1 MHGCDHRFVGGL
13 PTLATAVAVP
23 EPSTATAQR
32 RSFLCMGLLER
43 SDDLAALR
51 ETLAD
56 AAAGHGSI
64 VLVGGEAGIGK
75 TSLVRAFVAD
85 PGTSARILVGG
96 CDDFLTSRIL
106 GPFRDIASSLAGSLA
121 DAVERADTGAVI
133 DALLAVVRDPLRPT
147 VIVVEDLHWA
157 DEASLDVVRYLG
169 RRVRDLP
176 VALVLTYREDEITAD
191 HPLRGVLGVLPANDV
206 RRIRPRALSYA
217 SVARLA
223 AGTDL
228 DPRHL
233 LSVTAGNP
241 FFVTEVVRGGGG
253 IPASVADAVLA
264 RVRTL
269 PAATR
274 DAVELLSTL
283 PRPTPRDEV
292 EALIS
297 DVSALAAAEDRG
309 LLRTDGRRMR
319 FVHELTR
326 RAILDSL
333 PDSVRIEH
341 HRRVLDRLLHAWDE
355 QAALPADELEL
366 GQVAH
371 PGSDQPM
378 AASRGRAHRLL
389 DVQRRRLAI
398 LHHANELG
406 RADLLVAHGPTVAH
420 DAFVAGAHRQ
430 ALEHQDAVLRHEELL
445 EAGQLAPLLVERAWS
460 LYNVHRFQEAAVAAE
475 HAAALYERL
484 GDQQTHARVLITCSR
499 MYYITNRLDAAFAA
513 LEAARGLL
521 PVCEPHVEVELAVN
535 VLSLLHLTDRH
546 AEVVARSEQVLT
558 EAEKLGRAD
567 LIAHTRNYVGGS
579 QVIVGRTDEGLANLR
594 AAVTITRETGWSE
607 ATARA
612 SMNLVEMLVVTRRWS
627 EAELALEEAIVFFD
641 DHDLASHRSTTLA
654 HGARAATYRGAWAE
668 AAAALEGLD
677 TADVGGS
684 VLAAVVAAA
693 QAVLAVRAGHADA
706 RTRVDDAW
714 RTALETGSANHVVPV
729 ACAGIELA
737 WSTADPASAEPF
749 ILTALEVAGD
759 TLWSALI
766 RWRLPLVGQATGG
779 AAPWLEPE
787 RTSLLGDS
795 RAAADQWS
803 ELGMPFEA
811 ALELLRAGDA
821 EMALEALAIFDR
833 LGAVTAAARVRGQ
846 LRAAGR
852 TRLPRGP
859 LSATRGNPAGLTGRQ
874 LEVLRLVGRGL
885 TNMEIAEQ
893 LVISVRTV
901 DHHVAAVLQK
911 LGVADRRQAT
921 DRAHQLEVI

>member
-1 MHGCDHRFVGGL
+1 M
-13 PTLATAVAVP
+13 
-23 EPSTATAQR
+23 E
-32 RSFLCMGLLER
+32 LLER

-51 ETLAD
+51 ETLVE
-56 AAAGHGSI
+56 AATGHGSV

-75 TSLVRAFVAD
+75 TSLVRAFVSD
-85 PGTSARILVGG
+85 PGTSARILMGG

-106 GPFRDIASSLAGSLA
+106 GPFRDIASALDGSLA

-133 DALLAVVRDPLRPT
+133 DALLTVVRDPLRPT
-147 VIVVEDLHWA
+147 VVVVEDLHWA

-176 VALVLTYREDEITAD
+176 VVLVLTYREDEISTD
-191 HPLRGVLGVLPANDV
+191 HPLRGVLGVLPANHV

-217 SVARLA
+217 SVAQLA
-223 AGTDL
+223 TGTDL

-233 LSVTAGNP
+233 LAVTAGNP

-253 IPASVADAVLA
+253 TPASVADAVMA

-269 PAATR
+269 PDATR
-274 DAVELLSTL
+274 DALELLSTL

-292 EALIS
+292 EALVR
-297 DVSALAAAEDRG
+297 DVSALAVAEDRG

-341 HRRVLDRLLHAWDE
+341 RRRVLDRLLHAWD
-355 QAALPADELEL
+355 QQPTVPVDELEL
-366 GQVAH
+366 GHVTH
-371 PGSDQPM
+371 PGRDQPM
-378 AASRGRAHRLL
+378 AATRGRGHRLL

-406 RADLLVAHGPTVAH
+406 RADLLIAHAPTAAH

-430 ALEHQDAVLRHEELL
+430 ALEHQDAVLRHEDLVD
-445 EAGQLAPLLVERAWS
+445 EAQLAPLLVERAWS
-460 LYNVHRFQEAAVAAE
+460 LYNVHRFQEAAAAAE
-475 HAAALYERL
+475 RAAALYEGL
-484 GDQQTHARVLITCSR
+484 ADQEAHARVLITCSR
-499 MYYITNRLDAAFAA
+499 MYYITNRVDAAFAA
-513 LEAARGLL
+513 LETARGLL
-521 PVCEPHVEVELAVN
+521 PVCQPHVGVELAVN
-535 VLSLLHLTDRH
+535 ELSLLHLTDLH
-546 AEVVARSEQVLT
+546 AEVVARAEQVLA
-558 EAEKLGRAD
+558 EAQRLGRAD

-579 QVIVGRTDEGLANLR
+579 QVLVGRTDEGLANLR
-594 AAVTITRETGWSE
+594 AAVRITRDTGWSE

-612 SMNLVEMLVVTRRWS
+612 SMNLVEMLVLTRRWA
-627 EAELALEEAIVFFD
+627 EAELAMEEAVVFFD

-668 AAAALEGLD
+668 AATELERLG

-684 VLAAVVAAA
+684 VLAAVLAAA
-693 QAVLAVRAGHADA
+693 DAVLAVRAGGADA
-706 RTRVDDAW
+706 HTKVDDAW
-714 RTALETGSANHVVPV
+714 RIALGTGSANHVVPV

-737 WSTADPASAEPF
+737 WSTGDTASAEPF
-749 ILTALEVAGD
+749 IATALEVAGD

-766 RWRLPLVGQATGG
+766 RWRLPLTGRATGG
-779 AAPWLEPE
+779 AATTWLEPE
-787 RTSLLGDS
+787 RTSLLGDP

-811 ALELLRAGDA
+811 ALELLRVGDERA
-821 EMALEALAIFDR
+821 DLEALAILDR
-833 LGAVTAAARVRGQ
+833 LGAVTAAARVREQ

-859 LSATRGNPAGLTGRQ
+859 MSATRDNPAGLTGRQ
-874 LEVLRLVGRGL
+874 LEVLRLVGQGL
-885 TNMEIAEQ
+885 TNMEIADR

-911 LGVADRRQAT
+911 LGVPDRREAA
-921 DRAHQLEVI
+921 DRAHRLEVI